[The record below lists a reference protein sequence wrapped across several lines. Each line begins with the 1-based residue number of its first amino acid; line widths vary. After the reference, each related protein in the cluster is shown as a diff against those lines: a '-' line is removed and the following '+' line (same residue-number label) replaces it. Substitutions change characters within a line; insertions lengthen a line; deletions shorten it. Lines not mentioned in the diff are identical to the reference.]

1 MKMIHVVGDSKWG
14 GGGTIILALADMA
27 RGLGWEVDFLTTDPI
42 CRQMAAAHG
51 LGIIDLD
58 VIWRDIRPLR
68 DLRGLYRLYR
78 FFKTHRYQLV
88 HTHTSKAGVVGR
100 IAARLAGVPAVL
112 HTAHAF
118 PFHEES
124 GFPSRTIYRLIE
136 TFAGYFCDRI
146 VTVSNY
152 HRQWGL
158 QLRIA
163 KPSRLIAIP
172 NGVSESNVAVRKIP
186 SRVRA
191 ELGIAPEDWFLFTPG
206 RLSEGKGLEYLI
218 DAIPQLVRMTVK
230 RFTLVLAGDGPLR
243 TALERKAAD
252 SGYPDRIRFVGFRR
266 DIGDLLNASDIV
278 VLPSLHEGLS
288 ISLLEA
294 MAVGKPIVATAIGG
308 NLEPTGNGSAAMIV
322 TPKDAAALAE
332 AIITLINNPALAI
345 EKGNKAR
352 ELYLRHHTLE
362 RMVDGYRRV
371 YQDLALNAHA
381 PRPLRDEH
389 AVVSGN
395 RL

>member
-124 GFPSRTIYRLIE
+124 GFPSRTTLPPV
-136 TFAGYFCDRI
+136 GC
-146 VTVSNY
+146 VC
-152 HRQWGL
+152 
-158 QLRIA
+158 LRFF
-163 KPSRLIAIP
+163 S
-172 NGVSESNVAVRKIP
+172 G
-186 SRVRA
+186 
-191 ELGIAPEDWFLFTPG
+191 TP
-206 RLSEGKGLEYLI
+206 RSS
-218 DAIPQLVRMTVK
+218 
-230 RFTLVLAGDGPLR
+230 LAG
-243 TALERKAAD
+243 TVMS
-252 SGYPDRIRFVGFRR
+252 SG
-266 DIGDLLNASDIV
+266 
-278 VLPSLHEGLS
+278 
-288 ISLLEA
+288 
-294 MAVGKPIVATAIGG
+294 
-308 NLEPTGNGSAAMIV
+308 
-322 TPKDAAALAE
+322 
-332 AIITLINNPALAI
+332 
-345 EKGNKAR
+345 
-352 ELYLRHHTLE
+352 
-362 RMVDGYRRV
+362 
-371 YQDLALNAHA
+371 
-381 PRPLRDEH
+381 
-389 AVVSGN
+389 
-395 RL
+395 